1 MFDFIKA
8 IAAIALVWV
17 LWLAIPIAAILV
29 GTVLA
34 LWVLYFGTKVAQEEI
49 DYEQPTRSSQGHG
62 RVADKAD
69 LPDQDVP

>member
-8 IAAIALVWV
+8 IAALAVVWV

-34 LWVLYFGTKVAQEEI
+34 LWVLYFGSKVAQEEI
-49 DYEQPTRSSQGHG
+49 DYEQPTRPSQRSGLSSDEAN
-62 RVADKAD
+62 RTD
-69 LPDQDVP
+69 